1 MLPHGFSA
9 PVYERVTELRGRHSL
24 GISFCIPAGSPLVT
38 AYVHDQL
45 SEVLLFSIVRI
56 VLLPTGASPRR

>member
-1 MLPHGFSA
+1 MLLYGFSA
-9 PVYERVTELRGRHSL
+9 PVHERVTELRGRHSL

-38 AYVHDQL
+38 TYVYDQL

>member
-1 MLPHGFSA
+1 MLPYEFNA
-9 PVYERVTELRGRHSL
+9 PIHERVTELKGRYSL
-24 GISFCIPAGSPLVT
+24 DISFCIPAGSPLVT

>member
-9 PVYERVTELRGRHSL
+9 PVHEWVTELRGGHSL
-24 GISFCIPAGSPLVT
+24 SISFCFPAGSPLVT

>member
-1 MLPHGFSA
+1 MLPHGLSA
-9 PVYERVTELRGRHSL
+9 PVHERVTELRERHSL
-24 GISFCIPAGSPLVT
+24 GISFCFPAGSPLVT

-45 SEVLLFSIVRI
+45 SGVLLFSIMRI